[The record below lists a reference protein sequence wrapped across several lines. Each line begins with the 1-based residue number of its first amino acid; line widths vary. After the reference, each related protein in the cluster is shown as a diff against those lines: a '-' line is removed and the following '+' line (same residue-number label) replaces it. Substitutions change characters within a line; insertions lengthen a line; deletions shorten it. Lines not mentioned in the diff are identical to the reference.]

1 MMLCRRMGNLTH
13 LVRRGLLFAGLAC
26 FAQTQTAQ
34 LQPVTIQQ
42 AVAEAVEKNLNVLAE
57 KYSVPIAEA
66 RIVTAR
72 LRPNPVLSVG
82 GDHLDILGTGYNK
95 ENGAG
100 PSEYSIRT
108 DFVLER
114 GAKRERRINVAQAA
128 VFDSPA
134 SIPQH
139 HPLSGA

>member
-1 MMLCRRMGNLTH
+1 MKVCRCTGNLTR
-13 LVRRGLLFAGLAC
+13 LMRWGLFFAALEC
-26 FAQTQTAQ
+26 SAQARTEQ

-66 RIVTAR
+66 RIITAR

-82 GDHLDILGTGYNK
+82 GDHLDLLGTGYNS

-100 PSEYSIRT
+100 PPEYSIRT
-108 DFVLER
+108 DFVT
-114 GAKRERRINVAQAA
+114 
-128 VFDSPA
+128 
-134 SIPQH
+134 
-139 HPLSGA
+139 SGGSR